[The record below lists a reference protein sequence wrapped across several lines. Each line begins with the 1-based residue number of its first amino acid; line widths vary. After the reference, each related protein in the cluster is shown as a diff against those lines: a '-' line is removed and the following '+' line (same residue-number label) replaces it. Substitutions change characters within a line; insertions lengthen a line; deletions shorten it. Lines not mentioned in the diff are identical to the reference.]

1 MNCWDHELGG
11 QASVRAVAV
20 CMHCGAGVCLEHAS
34 VRETERYRQNGVGS
48 PSRLL
53 PNSREISCAACAE
66 ASMNGSRTAVPGS
79 RPHKIAAATAAR

>member
-1 MNCWDHELGG
+1 MDCWDHELGG

-48 PSRLL
+48 RSRLL

-66 ASMNGSRTAVPGS
+66 ATKDASQRTAVGS
-79 RPHKIAAATAAR
+79 HPNKIAAATATR